1 MAKHHLPKSFD
12 WRDVNGTNFLSTT
25 RNQHIPQYCGSCW
38 AHGSTSALADRVN
51 IKAGGAWP
59 SAYLSVQNVVDCGNA
74 GSCHG
79 GWHGRVYQYAAE
91 KGIPDETCNLYQAR
105 DQVCNAKHQCYTC
118 WPEVGCKPVR
128 DYKRVVV
135 TEHGRVGPDAESIK
149 AELYARGPVSCG
161 IDATAALDAYQ
172 GGIHAEFNPAPHINH
187 IVSIVGWGVED
198 GVEYW
203 IVRNSWGQP
212 WGEGGFFRIPTSNAY
227 GGRGNDYNLLIQAD
241 CMFGVPGEWTDAR
254 ELGFGDE
261 DEDEVE
267 QAHQTLEEVV
277 EAAFEKTALS
287 DTVQSSFEKSVSD
300 GADASVSL
308 FPLSLIRPMGDLLST
323 TLASFEAQAD
333 AVSGA
338 AASEK
343 TAETTSAAAAAD
355 TAITVE
361 HLSEKP
367 LLELVSISGF
377 APGEVESRVERLRAD
392 KLLRNRP
399 FALAAASG
407 RHAARRADAA
417 RRVARRAAHRA
428 ARA

>member
-1 MAKHHLPKSFD
+1 MTPRPAEYVARHHLPRSFD

-51 IKAGGAWP
+51 IRAGGAWP
-59 SAYLSVQNVVDCGNA
+59 SAYLSVQNVVDCGGA

-105 DQVCNAKHQCYTC
+105 DQACNAKHQCYTC
-118 WPEVGCKPVR
+118 WPEEGCKPVK

-135 TEHGRVGPDAESIK
+135 TEHGRVGPDAHSIK
-149 AELYARGPVSCG
+149 AEVYARGPVSCG

-241 CMFGVPGEWTDAR
+241 CMFGVPGEWIDAR
-254 ELGFGDE
+254 ELGFGD
-261 DEDEVE
+261 DDDD
-267 QAHQTLEEVV
+267 AEEEAPR
-277 EAAFEKTALS
+277 EAATAAGEGEEAARPGALDRAAEEAAAAKASLS
-287 DTVQSSFEKSVSD
+287 GPFALPNSSSALLRSVSD
-300 GADASVSL
+300 LVSSA
-308 FPLSLIRPMGDLLST
+308 LSSLAKPEPRP
-323 TLASFEAQAD
+323 
-333 AVSGA
+333 
-338 AASEK
+338 
-343 TAETTSAAAAAD
+343 SAAAAAS
-355 TAITVE
+355 TAAAAASSAPRRSSVTVE
-361 HLSEKP
+361 RLSDKP
-367 LLELVSISGF
+367 LLELVTVSGF
-377 APGEVESRVERLRAD
+377 APGEVEARVEGLRA
-392 KLLRNRP
+392 
-399 FALAAASG
+399 G
-407 RHAARRADAA
+407 R
-417 RRVARRAAHRA
+417 RRVGCAKAAER
-428 ARA
+428 ARAFKI